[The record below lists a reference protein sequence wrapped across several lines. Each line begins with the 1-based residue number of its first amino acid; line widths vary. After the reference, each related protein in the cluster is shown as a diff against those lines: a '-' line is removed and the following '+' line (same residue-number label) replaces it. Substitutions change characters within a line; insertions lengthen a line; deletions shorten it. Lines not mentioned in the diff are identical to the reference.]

1 MNVAAAVLA
10 AGLGTR
16 MGTPKPIV
24 PAAGKPLA
32 SWIIET
38 LLAVPLDP
46 VLVIT
51 GHVATEVEAALA
63 SYPVQFVRNPL
74 YATGMAGSIK
84 AAVDAVPAETEALLI
99 VPADMPMI
107 ELATLASL
115 IAQAKPDRIVVP
127 FYHGRRGH
135 PVVFGSCFFGALA
148 ELKGDQGGRPVL
160 ERHATSIVQIP
171 LDDEGILV
179 DIDTKIELDR
189 WLAGRKA

>member
-1 MNVAAAVLA
+1 MKVAAAVLA

-16 MGTPKPIV
+16 MGMPKPIV

-51 GHVATEVEAALA
+51 GHVATDVEAVLA
-63 SYPVQFVRNPL
+63 GYPVQFIRNPL
-74 YATGMAGSIK
+74 YATGMASSIK
-84 AAVDAVPAETEALLI
+84 AAVGAVPAGTEGLLI

-107 ELATLASL
+107 LSATLASL
-115 IAQAKPDRIVVP
+115 IAEAKPDRIVVP
-127 FYHGRRGH
+127 AYHGRRGH
-135 PVVFGSCFFGALA
+135 PVVFGSRYFGALA
-148 ELKGDQGGRPVL
+148 DLRGDQGGRPVL
-160 ERHATSIVQIP
+160 EEHAASVVEVP

-189 WLAGRKA
+189 WLAGQQA